1 MVISD
6 IHHSAV
12 SRKLIDES
20 RHFVIL
26 CTRAIFNITAL
37 KKASFFNLHESTTK
51 KDYLNTVSMRR
62 CFGSGLPFWEILV
75 VIGGSPKLS
84 KNRKSHILVR
94 IHHLKV
100 FILSTFRR
108 LCPSPKRNPKPTL
121 HP

>member
-26 CTRAIFNITAL
+26 CTRAIFNITAV

-51 KDYLNTVSMRR
+51 KDHLNTVSMRK
-62 CFGSGLPFWEILV
+62 CFGSGLPFWEIFVENLALTHLV
-75 VIGGSPKLS
+75 MSFPIRKLLRS
-84 KNRKSHILVR
+84 QIVDA
-94 IHHLKV
+94 
-100 FILSTFRR
+100 
-108 LCPSPKRNPKPTL
+108 PKR
-121 HP
+121 